1 MQAMRTFR
9 DSNGTA
15 WTVFEVRR
23 QLTENGDTRSYLP
36 SGFNDGWLCFE
47 TAGAKRR
54 PTKYPPRWREFAE
67 GELHKLLDQAQ
78 PAPNG
83 SRIYDDLGDTSSAS
97 DARAE

>member
-1 MQAMRTFR
+1 MLAMRTFR

-23 QLTENGDTRSYLP
+23 QLSETGEARSFLP

-47 TAGAKRR
+47 TSGAKRR
-54 PTKYPPRWREFAE
+54 LTKYPPRWREFAD

-83 SRIYDDLGDTSSAS
+83 SRIYDDLSDSSAT
-97 DARAE
+97 DLRAE